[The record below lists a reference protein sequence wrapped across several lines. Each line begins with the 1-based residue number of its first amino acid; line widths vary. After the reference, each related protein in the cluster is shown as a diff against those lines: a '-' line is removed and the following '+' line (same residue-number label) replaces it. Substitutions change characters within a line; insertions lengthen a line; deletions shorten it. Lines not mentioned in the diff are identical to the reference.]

1 MQKLTSILAVIP
13 EGGVGST
20 LFEKVARLVRQTGA
34 RVELFLAAPSDYFG
48 VVASCR
54 SLGCAADIGYTLYD
68 GDLPLRDAILR
79 RAADL
84 DADLLVA
91 PRAQISLDDCPIPV
105 LLLGK
110 KPWAAEPRF
119 AAAVDVAEEDSESL
133 ARGILHVGGFL
144 AQRVTAGLDI
154 LYCERDLLDDR
165 VRMERAVKLARL
177 VREYYVGSER
187 LQVFNGE
194 PEKTLPP
201 IIAERRYDLLIL
213 GRVPRHH
220 GLLSEFHSVSKRL
233 MGSTDG
239 DLLLVDT
246 DAQMAR
252 SRRAASARQQ
262 FAHQS

>member
-1 MQKLTSILAVIP
+1 MEKLTSILAVVP
-13 EGGVGST
+13 EGGVGGA
-20 LFEKVARLVRQTGA
+20 LFEKVSRLVRQSGA
-34 RVELFLAAPSDYFG
+34 RVELFLAAPSDYFA
-48 VVASCR
+48 VTASCR
-54 SLGCAADIGYTLYD
+54 SLGCAVDISYTLHD

-79 RAADL
+79 RAADI

-91 PRAQISLDDCPIPV
+91 PRAQICLDDCPMPV

-119 AAAVDVAEEDSESL
+119 AAAVDVAEADSESL

-154 LYCERDLLDDR
+154 LYCERDLLDER

-187 LQVFNGE
+187 LQVFDGE
-194 PEKTLPP
+194 PDKTLPA
-201 IIAERRYDLLIL
+201 IIAERRYDVLIL

-220 GLLSEFHSVSKRL
+220 GLLSEFQSVSKRL

-239 DLLLVDT
+239 DLLLINPE
-246 DAQMAR
+246 AELA
-252 SRRAASARQQ
+252 RAARRLARQQ
-262 FAHQS
+262 LAHQA